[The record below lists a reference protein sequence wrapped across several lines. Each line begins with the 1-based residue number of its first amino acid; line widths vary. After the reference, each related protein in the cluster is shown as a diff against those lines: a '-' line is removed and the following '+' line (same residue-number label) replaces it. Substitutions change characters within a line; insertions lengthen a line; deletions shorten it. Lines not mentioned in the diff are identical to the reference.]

1 MQRILDAAKAYQDQY
16 HKAFEFMNST
26 NKNLHRILEE
36 IAEKEIERNPI
47 EFIKKEAFLHR
58 GNEEFY
64 SFDYDNLIIDDIYE
78 VDDDGDNEYHEEENA
93 VGARYT

>member
-1 MQRILDAAKAYQDQY
+1 MTL
-16 HKAFEFMNST
+16 T

-47 EFIKKEAFLHR
+47 EFIKKEAFILR
-58 GNEEFY
+58 NNEEFF
-64 SFDYDNLIIDDIYE
+64 SFEGENNNIYFKDIYD
-78 VDDDGDNEYHEEENA
+78 VDEDGDNEYHEEENA